1 MAYAS
6 ALDFSTPSLS
16 SAAEDYVAT
25 CVCSR
30 SVAETLDPSEF
41 PEVIKIIHCS
51 VSNVPIALAIFAE
64 VSLRIQQLQD
74 VQNVGLATSV
84 EILVI
89 LAILFLAGPVELVVY
104 GEFLIA
110 LCRQ

>member
-1 MAYAS
+1 MQARQMHRP
-6 ALDFSTPSLS
+6 ALLL
-16 SAAEDYVAT
+16 SAAEDNVAT
-25 CVCSR
+25 RVGFD
-30 SVAETLDPSEF
+30 SVADTHDPSQF

-64 VSLRIQQLQD
+64 VSLWIQQLHD
-74 VQNVGLATSV
+74 VQNVGLTESV

-89 LAILFLAGPVELVVY
+89 LAIPFLAGPVEPVAY
-104 GEFLIA
+104 GEFLFV